1 MRLAILTSNSLRHK
15 FFANYLSKFA
25 EDTIIICECREMD
38 ENNNYYGDNKLIKEH
53 FQKRFETEKKEFSG
67 NEVFESKTIPILYK
81 EVNSNFIYE
90 YMKNYDPDVMIVF
103 GTSIIKDPLLSLG
116 KKNRFINLHLG
127 LSPYYKGNGT
137 NFWPFVNEE
146 LEYLGSTILH
156 IDKGVDTGDIITHVR
171 PKIFANDDV
180 HTIGCRIIKDSV
192 ETLGKM
198 LLSIK
203 SGNQINRIKQW
214 YVPNEKIYKL
224 KDFNEDTLKIY
235 YQKINNGLI
244 QQHLGK
250 KCERIKVIEGFGLEN

>member
-1 MRLAILTSNSLRHK
+1 MKLAILTSNSLRHK
-15 FFANYLSKFA
+15 FFANYLSKFV
-25 EDTIIICECREMD
+25 EEVVVISECREID

-67 NEVFESKTIPILYK
+67 NEVFESRSIPILYK
-81 EVNSNFIYE
+81 EVNSNFIYQ
-90 YMKNYDPDVMIVF
+90 YMKNYDPDMMIVF

-156 IDKGVDTGDIITHVR
+156 IDKGVDTGDIVMHVR
-171 PKIFANDDV
+171 PKIFTNDNV
-180 HTIGCRIIKDSV
+180 HTIGCRIIRDSA
-192 ETLGKM
+192 ENIGKI

-203 SGNQINRIKQW
+203 NGNQINRIKQW
-214 YVPNEKIYKL
+214 HVPNEKIYKL
-224 KDFNEDTLKIY
+224 KDFNEDALRTY
-235 YQKINNGLI
+235 YQKLDNGLI
-244 QQHLGK
+244 QRHLK
-250 KCERIKVIEGFGLEN
+250 KEYEKIKVVEEFELK